1 MSKIYAKSILFFVLN
16 SVTKIVFGHRGVDAF
31 STSKIFIFNT
41 VSKRNLNQ
49 INNHMTNKFNQ
60 GNREFAGRYF
70 GKFLMLVS
78 LAVCCFSSKSTTASN
93 QVSLSVNEA
102 RIVGSPAFL
111 DNSTGQLVTSATAG
125 DVSLSN
131 SQFSLPGMSKLSAF
145 NLAFLQVIT
154 CNQLANN
161 DACHYE
167 VAGSFA
173 NNFILAIT
181 DKSIAI
187 MLKSSSYTCFENYGS
202 SERFQA

>member
-41 VSKRNLNQ
+41 ISKRNLNQ
-49 INNHMTNKFNQ
+49 INNHMTNNLNQ

-111 DNSTGQLVTSATAG
+111 DNSTGQLVTSASAG
-125 DVSLSN
+125 ESSLSKN
-131 SQFSLPGMSKLSAF
+131 QFSLPGMSQLNVF

-154 CNQLANN
+154 CNQSTDNYASRH
-161 DACHYE
+161 D

>member
-1 MSKIYAKSILFFVLN
+1 VSKIYAKSILFFVLN

-41 VSKRNLNQ
+41 ISKRNLNQ
-49 INNHMTNKFNQ
+49 INNHMTNNLNQ

-78 LAVCCFSSKSTTASN
+78 LAVCCFSSKSTNAAN
-93 QVSLSVNEA
+93 QASLSVNEA

-111 DNSTGQLVTSATAG
+111 DNSTGQLVTSASAG
-125 DVSLSN
+125 ESSLSKN
-131 SQFSLPGMSKLSAF
+131 QFSLPGMSQLNVF

-154 CNQLANN
+154 CSQSANN
-161 DACHYE
+161 DQCHYE

-187 MLKSSSYTCFENYGS
+187 MLKSSSYNCFENYGS

>member
-16 SVTKIVFGHRGVDAF
+16 SVTKIVFGHSGIEVF
-31 STSKIFIFNT
+31 SPRKIFLLNT
-41 VSKRNLNQ
+41 ISKRNINQ

-60 GNREFAGRYF
+60 GNCEFAGRYF

-111 DNSTGQLVTSATAG
+111 DNSTGQLVTSASAG
-125 DVSLSN
+125 ESSLSKN
-131 SQFSLPGMSKLSAF
+131 QFSLPGMSQLNVF

-154 CNQLANN
+154 CSQSANN
-161 DACHYE
+161 DQCHYE